1 MNRTGFPENFEL
13 IDVDKNVSKRYKYFL
28 YAAHVMNRDGTL

>member
-13 IDVDKNVSKRYKYFL
+13 IDVGKNVSKRYKYFL
-28 YAAHVMNRDGTL
+28 YADVMNRDETQ